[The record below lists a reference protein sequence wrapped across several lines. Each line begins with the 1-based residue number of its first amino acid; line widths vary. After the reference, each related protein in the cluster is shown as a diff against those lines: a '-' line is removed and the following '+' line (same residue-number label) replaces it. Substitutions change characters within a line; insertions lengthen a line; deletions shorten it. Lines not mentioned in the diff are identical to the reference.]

1 MATRVKKLYEQMAD
15 PKYVISMGSCA
26 TSGGP
31 YWQPRVSCFKR
42 CGFGCPCRCVCSWL
56 STPPGSFDRGAI
68 EITGKNSERTS
79 INTNFCMTFD
89 DLRSAISEQFNN
101 EVLDQPESDK
111 KVLYLKPK
119 EWNKIA
125 SHLHSDE
132 MFSLDQLECLTGVD
146 LGEDQPLE
154 VRYNLFSMKHKHKLE
169 IRISTDRNNPN
180 IPSVEQIWRMADWF
194 EREAYDMYGIK
205 FEDHRDMKRILCPD
219 DWEGW
224 PLRKDYSVQETYH
237 GIVVPKIKEGW
248 E

>member
-1 MATRVKKLYEQMAD
+1 
-15 PKYVISMGSCA
+15 
-26 TSGGP
+26 
-31 YWQPRVSCFKR
+31 
-42 CGFGCPCRCVCSWL
+42 
-56 STPPGSFDRGAI
+56 
-68 EITGKNSERTS
+68 
-79 INTNFCMTFD
+79 MTFD
-89 DLRSAISEQFNN
+89 ELIAAISEQFNN
-101 EVLDQPESDK
+101 EVLDQPESDE
-111 KVLYLKPK
+111 KVLYIKPK
-119 EWNKIA
+119 KWNKIA
-125 SHLHSDE
+125 SHLHSHE

-205 FEDHRDMKRILCPD
+205 FEDHRDMTRILCPD

-237 GIVVPKIKEGW
+237 GIIVPKIKEGW